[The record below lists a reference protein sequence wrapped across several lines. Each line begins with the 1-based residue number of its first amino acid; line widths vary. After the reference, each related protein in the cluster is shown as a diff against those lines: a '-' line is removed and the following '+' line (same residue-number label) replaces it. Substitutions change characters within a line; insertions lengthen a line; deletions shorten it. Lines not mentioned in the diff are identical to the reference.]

1 MIKSFLIFGIS
12 IITSIGQLHAH
23 VHENNKYVHGEHNKS
38 EERIQHYQV
47 DKPQTDKEALAV
59 LENKSK
65 AIENKLLKK
74 KLSSEDL
81 EEIHET
87 TYWLEASVDLLKETK
102 RSSNIEEALDK
113 LDEAVQAVHYSSENH
128 KEIDVREWQVKLKS
142 AIVEV
147 NNVL

>member
-1 MIKSFLIFGIS
+1 M
-12 IITSIGQLHAH
+12 
-23 VHENNKYVHGEHNKS
+23 N
-38 EERIQHYQV
+38 
-47 DKPQTDKEALAV
+47 
-59 LENKSK
+59 
-65 AIENKLLKK
+65 K

-128 KEIDVREWQVKLKS
+128 KEIDVREWQIKLKS

-147 NNVL
+147 SNVL